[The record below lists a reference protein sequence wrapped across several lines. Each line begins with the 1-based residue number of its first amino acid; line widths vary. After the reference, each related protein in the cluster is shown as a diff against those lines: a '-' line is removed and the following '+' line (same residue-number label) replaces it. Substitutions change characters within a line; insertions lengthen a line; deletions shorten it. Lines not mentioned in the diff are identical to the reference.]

1 MIVCVTGGKGGPG
14 ATVLAVN
21 LALAFSESGR
31 SCLLLDLDPWG
42 GDIGVYLDPDRVDPC
57 RGLLPLLKLER
68 GDVTKGSIGRESQ
81 AIGGGLWVL
90 LGLIRPAPDL
100 LRGRIAN
107 LIEAARGVADV
118 VVVDLGRAAPGSPSL
133 EACALADRVLVTAC
147 ADLQGALAAER
158 ALTLIP
164 GATELVA
171 TKVGRRRAADVVELA
186 EALGRPIAASIP
198 VLKSPVS
205 SRRGRRLRRELS
217 RLVTGPPAVEQT
229 VARHREDLTEVMA
242 S

>member
-1 MIVCVTGGKGGPG
+1 MIVCVTSGKGGPG

-21 LALAFSESGR
+21 LAFAFSETGR
-31 SCLLLDLDPWG
+31 SCLLLDLDPSG
-42 GDIGVYLDPDRVDPC
+42 GDIGVYLDPDRLDPR

-68 GDVTKGSIGRESQ
+68 GDVTKDSIGRESQ

-107 LIEAARGVADV
+107 LIDAAREAADV
-118 VVVDLGRAAPGSPSL
+118 VVVDLGRAAPASPSL
-133 EACALADRVLVTAC
+133 EACTLADRVLVAAC

-164 GATELVA
+164 MATEVVA
-171 TKVGRRRAADVVELA
+171 TKVGKRHSADVVELA

-198 VLKSPVS
+198 LLKSPVS

-217 RLVTGPPAVEQT
+217 RLVGQPPPIAET
-229 VARHREDLTEVMA
+229 PARGLEDLKEVIV
-242 S
+242 